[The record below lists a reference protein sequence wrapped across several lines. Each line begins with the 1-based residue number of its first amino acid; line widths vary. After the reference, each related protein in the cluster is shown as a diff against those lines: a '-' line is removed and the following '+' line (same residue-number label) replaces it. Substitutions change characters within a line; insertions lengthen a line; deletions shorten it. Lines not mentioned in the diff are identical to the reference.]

1 MKPDYQETSSRQFS
15 DSQEGSSR
23 LVVDSQEEASR
34 LLPHYQEISSRLFAH
49 YPELKC
55 ALNFRNPYELL
66 VASRLSAQCTDKRVN
81 IVCEELF
88 RRWPTPE
95 ALARANL
102 SDVESVVRPCGLYRM
117 KSKDIVAMA
126 KMLEQRGIP
135 DTLEGFLELP
145 GVGRK
150 IANLLMGE
158 LYDAPGV
165 IVADTHCIRLSN
177 RLGLVKNT
185 KDPLKVEMA
194 LRKIVPPQESMR
206 FCHALVHHGRECCD
220 ARKPRCEECFL
231 QDLCKEY
238 VTKDR

>member
-1 MKPDYQETSSRQFS
+1 MGSDQGGWKMKPDYQAI
-15 DSQEGSSR
+15 
-23 LVVDSQEEASR
+23 ASR
-34 LLPHYQEISSRLFAH
+34 LFSH
-49 YPELKC
+49 YPVLKC

-88 RRWPTPE
+88 RRWETPE
-95 ALARANL
+95 ALAKAEL
-102 SDVESVVRPCGLYRM
+102 SEVESVVRPCGLYHM
-117 KSKDIVAMA
+117 KSKDIIAMA
-126 KMLEQRGIP
+126 KKLTEIGIP
-135 DTLEGFLELP
+135 NTLDGFLELP

-158 LYDAPGV
+158 LYNAPGV

-177 RLGLVKNT
+177 RLGFVKDT
-185 KDPLKVEMA
+185 KDPVKVEKA
-194 LRKIVPPQESMR
+194 LRKIVPPDESMR

-231 QDLCKEY
+231 KDLCREYQKKEL
-238 VTKDR
+238 

>member
-1 MKPDYQETSSRQFS
+1 MIPDYGQI
-15 DSQEGSSR
+15 SQ
-23 LVVDSQEEASR
+23 
-34 LLPHYQEISSRLFAH
+34 RLFSH
-49 YPELKC
+49 YPVLQC

-88 RRWPTPE
+88 RRWPDSPS
-95 ALARANL
+95 LARADL
-102 SDVESVVRPCGLYRM
+102 AQVEDVVRPCGLYRM
-117 KSKDIVAMA
+117 KSRDIVAMA
-126 KMLEQRGIP
+126 QQLEIHGVP
-135 DTLEGFLELP
+135 DTLEGFLALP

-177 RLGLVKNT
+177 RLGFVTDT
-185 KDPLKVEMA
+185 KDPVKVEFA
-194 LRKIVPPQESMR
+194 LRAVVPPKESMR
-206 FCHALVHHGRECCD
+206 FCHALVHHGRECCT
-220 ARKPRCEECFL
+220 ARNPDCAHCFL

-238 VTKDR
+238 QEKER

>member
-1 MKPDYQETSSRQFS
+1 MIPDYQ
-15 DSQEGSSR
+15 G
-23 LVVDSQEEASR
+23 
-34 LLPHYQEISSRLFAH
+34 ISSRLFAH
-49 YPELKC
+49 YPVLKC

-81 IVCEELF
+81 LVCEELF
-88 RRWPTPE
+88 RRWPDAPS
-95 ALARANL
+95 LARASL

-126 KMLEQRGIP
+126 RALEEKGIP
-135 DTLEGFLELP
+135 QTLEGFLELP

-177 RLGLVKNT
+177 RLGFVENT
-185 KDPLKVEMA
+185 KDPVKVEFA
-194 LRKIVPPQESMR
+194 LRKIVPPEESMR

-220 ARKPRCEECFL
+220 ARKPRCAECFL
-231 QDLCKEY
+231 KDLCKEY
-238 VTKDR
+238 GTKEL

>member
-1 MKPDYQETSSRQFS
+1 MKPDYQT
-15 DSQEGSSR
+15 
-23 LVVDSQEEASR
+23 
-34 LLPHYQEISSRLFAH
+34 ISSRLFSH

-81 IVCEELF
+81 IVCEDLF
-88 RRWPTPE
+88 RLWPTPE
-95 ALARANL
+95 ALANADL
-102 SDVESVVRPCGLYRM
+102 SEVESVVRPCGLYHM
-117 KSKDIVAMA
+117 KSKDIIAMA
-126 KMLEQRGIP
+126 KKLTEIGIP

-158 LYDAPGV
+158 LYNAPGV

-177 RLGLVKNT
+177 RLGFVKDT
-185 KDPLKVEMA
+185 KDPVKVERA
-194 LRKIVPPQESMR
+194 LRKIVPPDESMR

-231 QDLCKEY
+231 SDLCREYQKKEI
-238 VTKDR
+238 

>member
-1 MKPDYQETSSRQFS
+1 MKPDYS
-15 DSQEGSSR
+15 
-23 LVVDSQEEASR
+23 A
-34 LLPHYQEISSRLFAH
+34 ISSRLFAH
-49 YPELKC
+49 YPVLKC
-55 ALNFRNPYELL
+55 ALNFRNAYELL

-88 RRWPTPE
+88 RRWPDPKS
-95 ALARANL
+95 LANASL
-102 SDVESVVRPCGLYRM
+102 KDVESVVRPCGLYHM
-117 KSKDIVAMA
+117 KSKDIIAMSQV
-126 KMLEQRGIP
+126 LQRTGIP
-135 DTLEGFLELP
+135 DTLDGFLELP

-177 RLGLVKNT
+177 RLGFVDS
-185 KDPLKVEMA
+185 KDPRKVENA
-194 LRKIVPPQESMR
+194 LRQIVPPGESMR

-231 QDLCKEY
+231 RDLCKEY
-238 VTKDR
+238 QKKDQ

>member
-1 MKPDYQETSSRQFS
+1 MIPDYK
-15 DSQEGSSR
+15 
-23 LVVDSQEEASR
+23 A
-34 LLPHYQEISSRLFAH
+34 ISSRLFSH

-88 RRWPTPE
+88 RRWPDE
-95 ALARANL
+95 KALARAQL
-102 SDVESVVRPCGLYRM
+102 SEVEDVVRPCGLYRM
-117 KSKDIVAMA
+117 KSGDIVAMA
-126 KMLEQRGIP
+126 KKLEEDGIP
-135 DTLEGFLELP
+135 DTLEGFLKLP

-165 IVADTHCIRLSN
+165 VVADTHCIRLSN
-177 RLGLVKNT
+177 RLGFVENT
-185 KDPLKVEMA
+185 KDPVKVEFA
-194 LRKIVPPQESMR
+194 LRKIVPPAESMR

-220 ARKPRCEECFL
+220 ARKPRCGECFL
-231 QDLCKEY
+231 KDLCKEY
-238 VTKDR
+238 KKKEQ

>member
-1 MKPDYQETSSRQFS
+1 MTPDYK
-15 DSQEGSSR
+15 
-23 LVVDSQEEASR
+23 A
-34 LLPHYQEISSRLFAH
+34 ISSRLFDH
-49 YPELKC
+49 YPVLKC

-88 RRWPTPE
+88 RRWPDE
-95 ALARANL
+95 KALAQANL
-102 SDVESVVRPCGLYRM
+102 SEVENVVRPCGLYRM

-126 KMLEQRGIP
+126 KELEKKGIP
-135 DTLEGFLELP
+135 RTLEGFLELP

-165 IVADTHCIRLSN
+165 VVADTHCIRLSN
-177 RLGLVKNT
+177 RLGFVENT
-185 KDPLKVEMA
+185 KDPVKVEFA
-194 LRKIVPPQESMR
+194 LRKIVPPAESMR

-231 QDLCKEY
+231 KDLCKEY
-238 VTKDR
+238 NAKEL

>member
-1 MKPDYQETSSRQFS
+1 MTPDYKQ
-15 DSQEGSSR
+15 
-23 LVVDSQEEASR
+23 
-34 LLPHYQEISSRLFAH
+34 ISARLFSR

-55 ALNFRNPYELL
+55 ALNFRNAYELL

-88 RRWPTPE
+88 RRWPDAE
-95 ALARANL
+95 SLAAADL
-102 SDVESVVRPCGLYRM
+102 SEVEEVVRPCGLYRM
-117 KSKDIVAMA
+117 KSRDIVLMA
-126 KMLEQRGIP
+126 GRLTETGIP
-135 DTLEGFLELP
+135 DSLEGFLELP

-177 RLGLVKNT
+177 RLGFADT
-185 KDPLKVEMA
+185 KDPVKVEMA
-194 LRKIVPPQESMR
+194 LRKIVPPGESMR

-231 QDLCKEY
+231 TDLCREY
-238 VTKDR
+238 QRKDS

>member
-1 MKPDYQETSSRQFS
+1 MKPDYN
-15 DSQEGSSR
+15 
-23 LVVDSQEEASR
+23 A
-34 LLPHYQEISSRLFAH
+34 ISSRLFAH
-49 YPELKC
+49 YPVLKC

-88 RRWPTPE
+88 RRWPDPQSLAE
-95 ALARANL
+95 ADLAE
-102 SDVESVVRPCGLYRM
+102 VESVVRPCGLYRM
-117 KSKDIVAMA
+117 KSRDIVAMA
-126 KMLEQRGIP
+126 QKLTETGIP
-135 DTLEGFLELP
+135 RTLEGFLELP

-158 LYDAPGV
+158 LYDEPGV

-177 RLGLVKNT
+177 RLGFVSGT
-185 KDPLKVEMA
+185 KDPVKVEFA
-194 LRKIVPPQESMR
+194 LRKTVPPQESMR

-231 QDLCKEY
+231 KDLCKEY
-238 VTKDR
+238 KEKEQ

>member
-1 MKPDYQETSSRQFS
+1 MKPDYK
-15 DSQEGSSR
+15 
-23 LVVDSQEEASR
+23 A
-34 LLPHYQEISSRLFAH
+34 ISSRLFAH
-49 YPELKC
+49 YPVLKC

-88 RRWPTPE
+88 RRWPDPQSLAE
-95 ALARANL
+95 ADLAE
-102 SDVESVVRPCGLYRM
+102 VESVVHPCGLYRM
-117 KSKDIVAMA
+117 KSRDIVAMA
-126 KMLEQRGIP
+126 QKLTETGIP
-135 DTLEGFLELP
+135 RTLEGFLELP

-177 RLGLVKNT
+177 RLGFVSGT
-185 KDPLKVEMA
+185 KDPVKVEFA
-194 LRKIVPPQESMR
+194 LRKTVPPQESMR
-206 FCHALVHHGRECCD
+206 FCHALVHHGRKCCD

-231 QDLCKEY
+231 KDLCKEY
-238 VTKDR
+238 KEKEQ

>member
-1 MKPDYQETSSRQFS
+1 MTPDYK
-15 DSQEGSSR
+15 
-23 LVVDSQEEASR
+23 A
-34 LLPHYQEISSRLFAH
+34 ISSRLFDH
-49 YPELKC
+49 YPVLKC

-88 RRWPTPE
+88 RRWPDE
-95 ALARANL
+95 KALAQANL
-102 SDVESVVRPCGLYRM
+102 SEVENVVRPCGLYRM

-126 KMLEQRGIP
+126 KELEKKGIP
-135 DTLEGFLELP
+135 RTLEGFLELP

-165 IVADTHCIRLSN
+165 VVADTHCIRLSN
-177 RLGLVKNT
+177 RLGFVENT
-185 KDPLKVEMA
+185 KDPVKVEFA
-194 LRKIVPPQESMR
+194 LRKIVPPAESMR

-231 QDLCKEY
+231 KDLCKEY
-238 VTKDR
+238 KTKEL

>member
-1 MKPDYQETSSRQFS
+1 MKPDYN
-15 DSQEGSSR
+15 
-23 LVVDSQEEASR
+23 A
-34 LLPHYQEISSRLFAH
+34 ISSRLFSH

-88 RRWPTPE
+88 SRWPDAPS
-95 ALARANL
+95 LARADQA
-102 SDVESVVRPCGLYRM
+102 DVEDVVRPCGLYRM
-117 KSKDIVAMA
+117 KSKDIIAMA
-126 KMLEQRGIP
+126 KALEEEGIP
-135 DTLEGFLELP
+135 ETLEGFLALP

-177 RLGLVKNT
+177 RLGFVENT
-185 KDPLKVEMA
+185 KDPVKVEFA
-194 LRKIVPPQESMR
+194 LRAVVPPAESMR
-206 FCHALVHHGRECCD
+206 FCHAVVHHGRACCD
-220 ARKPRCEECFL
+220 ARKPQCEACFL
-231 QDLCKEY
+231 KDLCKEY
-238 VTKDR
+238 KKEV